1 MGYIYCITNLVNQKK
16 YVGKTTYIHD
26 AWLSIADGQNINAHN
41 FGVAGGAIGFSYGKL
56 SHIRIEHNDVQ
67 NYTSSANNLQ
77 REIEE
82 NVNNTSSESPKNIEA
97 SSAPFEVNVIQ
108 NDDYIQQIKL
118 NLMKSINKKST
129 AMKSTSKTKLK
140 SGNKNIQSK
149 YKSSNKP
156 SININNS
163 INYVQYSITPNSK
176 ELNKVKTGGINANQI

>member
-1 MGYIYCITNLVNQKK
+1 MEAIEGKK
-16 YVGKTTYIHD
+16 EKIIVLENKI
-26 AWLSIADGQNINAHN
+26 
-41 FGVAGGAIGFSYGKL
+41 
-56 SHIRIEHNDVQ
+56 
-67 NYTSSANNLQ
+67 ANNQSFTLLQ
-77 REIEE
+77 TIPPKDNNLIDEQTQTAIEE